1 MIKKICIYFAAST
14 SGSILAPNFSTFNS
28 SPSVTD
34 TWSYNGPSV
43 SSTSAPSYEPSPPG
57 TQSSLNS
64 YPFNF
69 SSGGGGS
76 VYSSYPMLQ
85 PQDTFLISAT
95 LPSMRTPSEYSIPA
109 NSSLEYSQQNSQESV
124 EYQDDM
130 MVQQEE
136 REFVDDDSL
145 HNDIKPEI
153 KAAEAAAA
161 AGEAAFVSLPPF
173 LN

>member
-1 MIKKICIYFAAST
+1 VENVCAAST
-14 SGSILAPNFSTFNS
+14 SGSILAPNFSTFNT

-64 YPFNF
+64 AYPFNF

-76 VYSSYPMLQ
+76 VYTYPMLQ
-85 PQDTFLISAT
+85 PQDSFLISAS

-109 NSSLEYSQQNSQESV
+109 NSSLGVDYNQQNSQESV

-130 MVQQEE
+130 MVAPEE

-153 KAAEAAAA
+153 KAAEAAA
-161 AGEAAFVSLPPF
+161 GEAAFVTLPPF

>member
-1 MIKKICIYFAAST
+1 
-14 SGSILAPNFSTFNS
+14 
-28 SPSVTD
+28 
-34 TWSYNGPSV
+34 
-43 SSTSAPSYEPSPPG
+43 
-57 TQSSLNS
+57 
-64 YPFNF
+64 
-69 SSGGGGS
+69 
-76 VYSSYPMLQ
+76 MLQ

-95 LPSMRTPSEYSIPA
+95 LPSMRTTSEYSIPA

-130 MVQQEE
+130 MVPQEE

-161 AGEAAFVSLPPF
+161 AGESGFVSLPPF